1 MNETPKGAYIKLT
14 QNLYQS
20 GIQPPDES
28 EFIIDLDGHTMR
40 CVSPFVGSQG
50 TESNCIRFMKGTKVT
65 IKNGT
70 IKTSSPDAAIL
81 IQNFADSLTLD
92 NVTLQGHMSTQYVL
106 SNNYGDVHIKN
117 GSKIIAKGGHVA
129 FDAHYGMSEEFDDG
143 VTVSI
148 DDTTVEIKG
157 LVEYTKES
165 RITDEA
171 QFAEKAH
178 IYIPNGYELTPPD
191 GYQFTET
198 SDKSKQELVKV
209 N

>member
-1 MNETPKGAYIKLT
+1 MT
-14 QNLYQS
+14 QNLDQS
-20 GIQPPDES
+20 GIQPPDDS
-28 EFIIDLDGHTMR
+28 EFVIDLDGYTMR
-40 CVSPFVGSQG
+40 CIPPFVGSQG
-50 TESNCIRFMKGTKVT
+50 TENNCIRFMKGTKVT

-70 IKTSSPDAAIL
+70 IKTSSPVAAIL

-92 NVTLQGHMSTQYVL
+92 NVILQGHMSTQYVL

-129 FDAHYGMSEEFDDG
+129 FDAHYGLSEEFDNG

-148 DDTTVEIKG
+148 DDDSVEVTGTI
-157 LVEYTKES
+157 EYTKED
-165 RITDEA
+165 RITDES
-171 QFAEKAH
+171 QFSEKTH
-178 IYIPNGYELTPPD
+178 IYIPNGYELIPPE

-198 SDKSKQELVKV
+198 SDKSKQELTKV